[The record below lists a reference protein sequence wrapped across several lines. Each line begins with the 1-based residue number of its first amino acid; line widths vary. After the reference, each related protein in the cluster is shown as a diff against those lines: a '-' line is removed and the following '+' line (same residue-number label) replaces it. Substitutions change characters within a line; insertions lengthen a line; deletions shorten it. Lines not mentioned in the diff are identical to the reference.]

1 MEVNKLKAVRD
12 SLQIAIELLNEC
24 KLDTRLLEVQIMDIE
39 EMIES
44 ESFRSFSKLNKMVE
58 LNQNQEKVLD
68 KLKEINDDYIIST
81 IVKFSDYYIEDTEIE
96 NAFTSLNDKEE
107 LEVVE
112 SFSNYLRSRNNVN

>member
-24 KLDTRLLEVQIMDIE
+24 KLDTRLLEVQIIDIE

-44 ESFRSFSKLNKMVE
+44 ESFRPFSKLNKMVG

-68 KLKEINDDYIIST
+68 KLKEMNDDYIIST

>member
-24 KLDTRLLEVQIMDIE
+24 ELDTRLLEVQIMDIE

-44 ESFRSFSKLNKMVE
+44 ESFRPFSKLNKMVG

-81 IVKFSDYYIEDTEIE
+81 IVKFSDYYREDTEIE

>member
-24 KLDTRLLEVQIMDIE
+24 ELDTRLLEVQIMDIE

-44 ESFRSFSKLNKMVE
+44 ESFRPFSKLNKMVG

-68 KLKEINDDYIIST
+68 KLKEMNDDYIIST
-81 IVKFSDYYIEDTEIE
+81 IVKFSDYYREDTEIE
-96 NAFTSLNDKEE
+96 NAYTSLNDKEE

-112 SFSNYLRSRNNVN
+112 SFSEYLRRK

>member
-1 MEVNKLKAVRD
+1 MEVNKLKAIRD

-24 KLDTRLLEVQIMDIE
+24 ELDTRLLEVQIMDIE

-44 ESFRSFSKLNKMVE
+44 ESFRPFSKINKMVG

-81 IVKFSDYYIEDTEIE
+81 IVKFSDYHIEDTEIE

-112 SFSNYLRSRNNVN
+112 SFSNYLRSRSNVN